1 MTMMMMDFNIQT
13 MELNIAKIVCEGNRR
28 REKKMYMKKRHFHRL
43 CALVLSGT
51 DISVNTPSDCS

>member
-13 MELNIAKIVCEGNRR
+13 MELNIAKIVCEGKGGK
-28 REKKMYMKKRHFHRL
+28 EIYMKKRHFHRL

-51 DISVNTPSDCS
+51 DISVKTPSDCS